1 MNITKL
7 IPFEIRI
14 KTLYW
19 VRKEKEIDSDLSVLF
34 DKIDND
40 EYVSARYILND
51 LRDKWT
57 EFSHTAPKWFVEEY
71 IPQFSKAEAMLNF
84 LEAPLED

>member
-19 VRKEKEIDSDLSVLF
+19 VRKEKEIVSDLSVLY

-40 EYVSARYILND
+40 ECVSARYILND
-51 LRDKWT
+51 LRDKWI

-71 IPQFSKAEAMLNF
+71 ISQFSKAEAMLNF
-84 LEAPLED
+84 LEAPSED

>member
-19 VRKEKEIDSDLSVLF
+19 VRKEKEIDSDLSSLF
-34 DKIDND
+34 NKIDND
-40 EYVSARYILND
+40 EYDVAMILLNQ
-51 LRDKWT
+51 LRDK
-57 EFSHTAPKWFVEEY
+57 
-71 IPQFSKAEAMLNF
+71 
-84 LEAPLED
+84 

>member
-19 VRKEKEIDSDLSVLF
+19 VRKEKEIDSDLSILF
-34 DKIDND
+34 DLIND
-40 EYVSARYILND
+40 DEWGNAKYFLNN
-51 LRDKWT
+51 LRDKWI

-71 IPQFSKAEAMLNF
+71 ISQFSKAESMLNF
-84 LEAPLED
+84 MESPLED